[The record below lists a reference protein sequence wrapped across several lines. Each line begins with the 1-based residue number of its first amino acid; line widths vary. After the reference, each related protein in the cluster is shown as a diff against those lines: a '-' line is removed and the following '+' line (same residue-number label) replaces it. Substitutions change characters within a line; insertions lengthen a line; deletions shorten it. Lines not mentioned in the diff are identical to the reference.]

1 MTYYKQGTTIN
12 LKQSK
17 LIRLRDRVIRYTI
30 AFLSLYAVTDILLR
44 MNGF

>member
-17 LIRLRDRVIRYTI
+17 LIVLRDKAIRFTI
-30 AFLSLYAVTDILLR
+30 AVLVLYAVTDMLLT

>member
-12 LKQSK
+12 LKESK
-17 LIRLRDRVIRYTI
+17 LIRLRDNVTLFIT
-30 AFLSLYAVTDILLR
+30 LVLVGYAVIDILLR